1 MLQEQRICVRQDVC
15 FSPQVSTWEH
25 FYTVRKS
32 ITLVFKNQY
41 FNMMVETSLVV
52 FPWPGRVGKEDMVI
66 VCASVLV
73 LAYLHRQ

>member
-41 FNMMVETSLVV
+41 FNTVVETNLVV